1 MKKQFTKPVI
11 SLNMFM
17 NEDIVTVSGNALSM
31 KNKMEA
37 DGYSVKTFDWKA
49 IEFVG

>member
-31 KNKMEA
+31 KNEMEEG
-37 DGYSVKTFDWKA
+37 GYSVKTFDWTDIK
-49 IEFVG
+49 FVS